1 MRQPDLDA
9 VAKFF
14 VARPRLGI
22 GSAYLFGSHADGRA
36 HRESDVDLG
45 VLLSWDLHP
54 TRQGRDDLQVTL
66 GSDLIAVLH
75 QNSVDLVILN
85 DASPLLGR
93 HIVTAGRRIFL
104 GDAALDHAFVRD
116 IQLRAADL
124 APFLSRMRRIKLEA
138 LAS

>member
-9 VAKFF
+9 VAEFF
-14 VARPRLGI
+14 RTRPRLGI
-22 GSAYLFGSHADGRA
+22 GSVYLFGSHADGRA

-45 VLLSWDLHP
+45 LLLSWDLHP

-66 GSDLIAVLH
+66 GSHLIAVLH

-85 DASPLLGR
+85 DAPPLLGR